1 LQFSADMI
9 RSNMALSLLL
19 STLVASYIIGNNNV
33 LSSATSCY
41 PAYNPRGSY
50 ANGDW
55 VSSALPSSSSSSVSP
70 TSKVVGAVIQ
80 DEDVIVCSPPGVGDC
95 PESGLKERGEIGLF
109 HEIAEVYNYQCISDD
124 LCSNNEDEA
133 PGSINSGHVWA
144 AESDPCTSSVS
155 IV

>member
-9 RSNMALSLLL
+9 RSNMALSLLS

-55 VSSALPSSSSSSVSP
+55 VSSASSSSVED
-70 TSKVVGAVIQ
+70 VLFGRRGRIIQ
-80 DEDVIVCSPPGVGDC
+80 DEDIIVCSPPGVGDC
-95 PESGLKERGEIGLF
+95 PESGLKERGEVGLF
-109 HEIAEVYNYQCISDD
+109 HDIAEVYNYQCISDD
-124 LCSNNEDEA
+124 LCSNNEVEA